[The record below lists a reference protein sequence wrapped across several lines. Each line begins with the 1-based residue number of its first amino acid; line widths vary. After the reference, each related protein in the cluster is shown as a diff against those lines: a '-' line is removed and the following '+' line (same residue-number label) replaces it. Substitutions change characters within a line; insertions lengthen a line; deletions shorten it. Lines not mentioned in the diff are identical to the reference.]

1 MSDLQQLS
9 NQALADIAAA
19 DTPDAIEALRVS
31 LLGKS
36 GSVTALLKSLGAL
49 PAEER
54 KQAGEAINRTR
65 DVIGEALGARKA
77 AVEAAALDARLAAE
91 TIDVTLPGRDAGR
104 GGLHPVSRTLERIAD
119 IFGRLGYEMADGP
132 EIEDDWHNF
141 EALNF
146 PPHHPARAMHDTFY
160 MRPDQCGEGR
170 LLRTHTS
177 GCQVRYMLD
186 AVATQSGPP
195 LRMIAAGKVYRSDS
209 DQTHTPMFH
218 QVEGLLVDE
227 HASFADLKGTL
238 VEFVRAFFERDFDM
252 RFRPSYFPFTE
263 PSAEVDIAWQQPD
276 GSTRWLEVLGCG
288 MVHPN
293 VLRNVG
299 IDPERYTGFA
309 FGLGVER
316 FAMLR
321 YGVND
326 LREFFENDVRFLR
339 RFV

>member
-1 MSDLQQLS
+1 MGGIETLAR
-9 NQALADIAAA
+9 QALADIAAA
-19 DTPDAIEALRVS
+19 GTPDALESLRVA
-31 LLGKS
+31 LLGKQ
-36 GSVTALLKSLGAL
+36 GSVTGQLKSLGAL
-49 PAEER
+49 PADQR
-54 KQAGEAINRTR
+54 KAAGEAINRAR
-65 DVIGEALGARKA
+65 DAITEALGARKA
-77 AVEAAALDARLAAE
+77 ALDAEALTARLATE
-91 TIDVTLPGRDAGR
+91 SIDVTLPGRDAGR

-119 IFGRLGYEMADGP
+119 IFARLGYELADGP

-160 MRPDQCGEGR
+160 FGDGR

-177 GCQVRYMLD
+177 GVQVRYMRD
-186 AVATQSGPP
+186 VRPP

-238 VEFVRAFFERDFDM
+238 ATFVRAFFERDFEM

-263 PSAEVDIAWQQPD
+263 PSAEVDIAWQQAD

-321 YGVND
+321 YGVDD
-326 LREFFENDVRFLR
+326 LRSFFENDVRFLR
-339 RFV
+339 QFA

>member
-1 MSDLQQLS
+1 MSEIESLAR
-9 NQALADIAAA
+9 QALADIAAA
-19 DTPDAIEALRVS
+19 DTADALEALRVA
-31 LLGKS
+31 LLGKH
-36 GSVTALLKSLGAL
+36 GSVTAQLKSLGAL
-49 PAEER
+49 PADQR
-54 KQAGEAINRTR
+54 KSAGEAVNRAR
-65 DVIGEALGARKA
+65 DAIGQALAARKA
-77 AVEAAALDARLAAE
+77 ALDEAALDARLAGE
-91 TIDVTLPGRDAGR
+91 SIDVTLPGRDGGR
-104 GGLHPVSRTLERIAD
+104 GGLHPVSRTLERIVD
-119 IFGRLGYEMADGP
+119 IFGRLGYELADGP

-160 MRPDQCGEGR
+160 FGDGR

-177 GCQVRYMLD
+177 GVQVRYMRD
-186 AVATQSGPP
+186 VEPP

-218 QVEGLLVDE
+218 QVEGLLVDDR
-227 HASFADLKGTL
+227 ASFADLKGTL
-238 VEFVRAFFERDFDM
+238 AEFVRAFFERDFEM

-299 IDPERYTGFA
+299 IDPERHTGFA

-321 YGVND
+321 YGVDD
-326 LREFFENDVRFLR
+326 LRSFFDNDVRFLR
-339 RFV
+339 QFA

>member
-1 MSDLQQLS
+1 MDGIEALTR
-9 NQALADIAAA
+9 QALSDIAATTA
-19 DTPDAIEALRVS
+19 PAALEQLRVS
-31 LLGKS
+31 LLGKQ
-36 GSVTALLKSLGAL
+36 GSITAQLKSLGAM
-49 PAEER
+49 PADQR
-54 KQAGEAINRTR
+54 KAAGEAINRAR
-65 DVIGEALGARKA
+65 DAIGEALATRKA
-77 AVEAAALDARLAAE
+77 GLESAALDARLATE
-91 TIDVTLPGRDAGR
+91 SIDVTLPGRDPGR
-104 GGLHPVSRTLERIAD
+104 GGLHPVSRTMERIAE
-119 IFGRLGYEMADGP
+119 IFGRLGYALADGP

-160 MRPDQCGEGR
+160 FPPDGSGAAR

-177 GCQVRYMLD
+177 GVQVRYMR
-186 AVATQSGPP
+186 AHQPP
-195 LRMIAAGKVYRSDS
+195 LRMIALGKVYRSDS

-218 QVEGLLVDE
+218 QCEGLLVDE

-238 VEFVRAFFERDFDM
+238 AEFVRAFFERDFEM

-263 PSAEVDIAWQQPD
+263 PSAEVDIAWHQPD

-321 YGVND
+321 YGVDD
-326 LREFFENDVRFLR
+326 LRSFFDNDVRFLKQ
-339 RFV
+339 FA

>member
-1 MSDLQQLS
+1 MSDIESLS
-9 NQALADIAAA
+9 TQALAEIDSAAS
-19 DTPDAIEALRVS
+19 PDAVEALRVA

-36 GSVTALLKSLGAL
+36 GSITAQLKALGGL
-49 PAEER
+49 PADER
-54 KQAGEAINRTR
+54 KAAGEAINRAR
-65 DVIGEALGARKA
+65 DAISAALSARKA
-77 AVEAAALDARLAAE
+77 LLDAVALDRRLAGE
-91 TIDVTLPGRDAGR
+91 TLDVTLPGRASGR
-104 GGLHPVSRTLERIAD
+104 GGVHPVSRTLARITE
-119 IFGRLGYEMADGP
+119 IFGRLGYALADGP

-160 MRPDQCGEGR
+160 MPADGSGIAR

-177 GCQVRYMLD
+177 GVQVRYMKEH
-186 AVATQSGPP
+186 APP

-238 VEFVRAFFERDFDM
+238 AEFVRAFFERDFEM

-263 PSAEVDIAWQQPD
+263 PSAEVDIAWQQAD
-276 GSTRWLEVLGCG
+276 GSQRWLEVLGCG

-321 YGVND
+321 YGVDD
-326 LREFFENDVRFLR
+326 LRAFFDNDVRFLR
-339 RFV
+339 QFA

>member
-1 MSDLQQLS
+1 MTEIESIRE
-9 NQALADIAAA
+9 QALADIAAA
-19 DTPDAIEALRVS
+19 ASPDAVEGLRVA

-36 GSVTALLKSLGAL
+36 GSVTAQLKSLGAL
-49 PAEER
+49 PADQR
-54 KQAGEAINRTR
+54 KAAGEAINRAR
-65 DVIGEALGARKA
+65 DAIGEALAARKA
-77 AVEAAALDARLAAE
+77 TLDAAALDARLASE
-91 TIDVTLPGRDAGR
+91 TIDVTLPGRNIDA
-104 GGLHPVSRTLERIAD
+104 GGLHPVSRTMERIAD
-119 IFGRLGYEMADGP
+119 IFGRLGYELADGP

-160 MRPDQCGEGR
+160 FPDGR

-177 GCQVRYMLD
+177 GVQVRYMQDLL
-186 AVATQSGPP
+186 AAGGQPP
-195 LRMIAAGKVYRSDS
+195 LRMIALGKVYRSDS

-218 QVEGLLVDE
+218 QCEGLLVDE

-238 VEFVRAFFERDFDM
+238 SEFVRAFFERDFEM

-263 PSAEVDIAWQQPD
+263 PSAEVDIAWAQPD

-293 VLRNVG
+293 VLRAVG

-321 YGVND
+321 YGVDDLRSFFDND
-326 LREFFENDVRFLR
+326 LRFLR
-339 RFV
+339 QFA

>member
-1 MSDLQQLS
+1 MSDIESLS
-9 NQALADIAAA
+9 TRALADIAAA
-19 DTPDAIEALRVS
+19 ATPDALEALRVG

-36 GSVTALLKSLGAL
+36 GTITAQLKARGAL
-49 PAEER
+49 PGDQR
-54 KQAGEAINRTR
+54 KAAGEAINRAR
-65 DVIGEALGARKA
+65 DALSDALSARKTA
-77 AVEAAALDARLAAE
+77 LDDAALDARLAGE
-91 TIDVTLPGRDAGR
+91 TVDVTLPGRDGER
-104 GGLHPVSRTLERIAD
+104 GGVHPVSRTLERITE
-119 IFGRLGYEMADGP
+119 IFGRLGYELADGP

-160 MRPDQCGEGR
+160 FGDGR

-177 GCQVRYMLD
+177 GVQVRYMQDLL
-186 AVATQSGPP
+186 AAGGSPP
-195 LRMIAAGKVYRSDS
+195 LRMLAAGKVYRSDS

-238 VEFVRAFFERDFDM
+238 VEFVRAFFERDFEM

-263 PSAEVDIAWQQPD
+263 PSAEVDIAWLQAD
-276 GSTRWLEVLGCG
+276 GGTRWLEVLGCG

-299 IDPERYTGFA
+299 IDPEKYTGFA

-321 YGVND
+321 YGVDD
-326 LREFFENDVRFLR
+326 LRSFFDNDVRFLR
-339 RFV
+339 QFA

>member
-1 MSDLQQLS
+1 MNDIESLTR
-9 NQALADIAAA
+9 QALADIAAA
-19 DTPDAIEALRVS
+19 HTPEAVEALRVA
-31 LLGKS
+31 LLGKH
-36 GSVTALLKSLGAL
+36 GSVTAQLKALGGL
-49 PAEER
+49 PPEQR
-54 KQAGEAINRTR
+54 KTAGEAINRAR
-65 DVIGEALGARKA
+65 DEIGAALAARKGELE
-77 AVEAAALDARLAAE
+77 EAALEARLAGE
-91 TIDVTLPGRDAGR
+91 TVDVTLPGRLSAV
-104 GGLHPVSRTLERIAD
+104 GGLHPVSRTMERMAD
-119 IFGRLGYEMADGP
+119 IFARLGYALADGP

-160 MRPDQCGEGR
+160 FGDGR

-177 GCQVRYMLD
+177 GVQVRYMREHR
-186 AVATQSGPP
+186 PP
-195 LRMIAAGKVYRSDS
+195 LRMIALGKVYRSDS

-218 QVEGLLVDE
+218 QCEGLLVDE

-238 VEFVRAFFERDFDM
+238 AEFVRAFFERDFEM

-263 PSAEVDIAWQQPD
+263 PSAEVDIAWQQAD

-309 FGLGVER
+309 FGMGVER
-316 FAMLR
+316 LAMLR
-321 YGVND
+321 YGVDD
-326 LREFFENDVRFLR
+326 LRSFFDNDVRFLR
-339 RFV
+339 QFA

>member
-1 MSDLQQLS
+1 MSDIES
-9 NQALADIAAA
+9 MTRQALADIVAA
-19 DTPDAIEALRVS
+19 DTPDQLEGLRVA
-31 LLGKS
+31 LLGKH
-36 GSVTALLKSLGAL
+36 GSVTAQLKALGAL
-49 PAEER
+49 PAEQR
-54 KQAGEAINRTR
+54 KAAGEAINRSR
-65 DVIGEALGARKA
+65 DALGEALSVRKLQLDS
-77 AVEAAALDARLAAE
+77 AALDARLVTE
-91 TIDVTLPGRDAGR
+91 SIDVTLPGRNATR
-104 GGLHPVSRTLERIAD
+104 GGLHPVSRTLERITD
-119 IFGRLGYEMADGP
+119 IFGRLGYELADGP

-160 MRPDQCGEGR
+160 FGDGR

-177 GCQVRYMLD
+177 GVQVRYMQDLI
-186 AVATQSGPP
+186 ANGGAPP

-227 HASFADLKGTL
+227 QASFADLKGTL
-238 VEFVRAFFERDFDM
+238 GEFVRAFFERDFTM

-276 GSTRWLEVLGCG
+276 GSVRWLEVLGCG
-288 MVHPN
+288 MVHPK

-321 YGVND
+321 YGVDD
-326 LREFFENDVRFLR
+326 LRSFFDNDVRFLR
-339 RFV
+339 QFA